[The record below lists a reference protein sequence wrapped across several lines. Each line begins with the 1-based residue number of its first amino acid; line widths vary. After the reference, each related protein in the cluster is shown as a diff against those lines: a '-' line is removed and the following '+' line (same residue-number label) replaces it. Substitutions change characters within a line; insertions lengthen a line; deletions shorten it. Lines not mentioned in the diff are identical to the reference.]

1 MRGFSILLLCV
12 ASLYALT
19 LDEAIERAMENSPAI
34 KKAKSSVNYAKTGIL
49 EAEAG
54 FHPKVDVGFN
64 WQDTDAI
71 TAFGFSPSYYYNL
84 SAKYNLFNGFS
95 DKANVN
101 SKEFH
106 TEAQKLLLM
115 AQKSDIKLEVTEV
128 YATFLKAKKY
138 IQTQEDELSSLER
151 SYSDANVRFEQGM
164 IAKNELLLIDVQR
177 LKSQQS
183 LIVAKSNL
191 KKSRYMLWRALGG
204 VLENEEPIEDIKLD
218 MYAVEEFDVLL
229 KKTYETRSELN
240 ALYKQRDS
248 LKSEQSVITGNF
260 YPHVDISANYLLND
274 KERYAGVTLVQVKD
288 QIQTKINAT
297 WNLYNGRA
305 DEAKRRGVMEKI
317 TAQNIDIDA
326 MKLDLEYQLNEAY
339 ESYYV
344 AKSQMDVSKKTL
356 ESATENYR
364 ITNDR
369 YEYGQIDTLNLL
381 TAQSDLTAARNDYN
395 SAGYDMYVAIA
406 TIKRISGDD

>member
-1 MRGFSILLLCV
+1 MKIFFIFLFCW
-12 ASLYALT
+12 ASLYSLT
-19 LDEAIERAMENSPAI
+19 LDEAIARAMQNSPAI
-34 KKAKSSVNYAKTGIL
+34 KKATSSVNYAKTGVL

-54 FHPKVDVGFN
+54 FHPSVDVGFS

-95 DKANVN
+95 DKANLN
-101 SKEFH
+101 SKEFQ
-106 TEAQKLLLM
+106 TQAQKLLLM
-115 AQKSDIKLEVTEV
+115 AQKSDIKLEVINAYSTC
-128 YATFLKAKKY
+128 LKAKKS
-138 IQTQEDELSSLER
+138 IQTQEEELTSLNR
-151 SYSDANVRFEQGM
+151 SYSDTKVRFEQGM
-164 IAKNELLLIDVQR
+164 IAKNELLLIDVQKLR
-177 LKSQQS
+177 SEQL

-191 KKSRYMLWRALGG
+191 KKSRYMLWRILGG
-204 VLENEEPIEDIKLD
+204 ALENEESIEDIKVD

-229 KKTYETRSELN
+229 KKTYETRSELH
-240 ALYKQRDS
+240 ALYKLRDS
-248 LKSEQSVITGNF
+248 LESEQSVISGGF
-260 YPHVDISANYLLND
+260 YPHVDISADYLLND
-274 KERYAGVTLVQVKD
+274 KERYAGTTLVQVKD

-297 WNLYNGRA
+297 WNLYKGRA

-339 ESYYV
+339 ESYEV
-344 AKSQMDVSKKTL
+344 AKSQMDVSKKML
-356 ESATENYR
+356 ESAMENYR

-381 TAQSDLTAARNDYN
+381 TAQSDLTAARNGYN

-406 TIKRISGDD
+406 TIKRISGEN